1 MVQQRRGLELA
12 GPQAGADPGR
22 LELELTESQLAQDVE
37 AIILRMQ
44 ELRGH
49 GVSFSLDDFGT
60 GYSSLGYLKRL
71 PLSRLKIDRCF
82 VRDLLED
89 ANDAAII
96 RTIVALGQTLDLEVI
111 AEGVENAEQRNAL
124 LQSGCQLLQ
133 GYLFATPGPARLL
146 ELWPTPCGDAS
157 TAGH

>member
-1 MVQQRRGLELA
+1 MLA
-12 GPQAGADPGR
+12 ILAESGAEPGR

-82 VRDLLED
+82 VRDILED

-111 AEGVENAEQRNAL
+111 AEGGKRGAAQCPA
-124 LQSGCQLLQ
+124 
-133 GYLFATPGPARLL
+133 ATRAASCSRAICSPRPARHSSLCQPAL
-146 ELWPTPCGDAS
+146 PLDADKH
-157 TAGH
+157 AGH